1 MKIFVAVLA
10 GLLAWGGTS
19 ASAQGV
25 PGGFD
30 AESFKVFTEARFG
43 TGEPVYWYSTGT
55 VRAYPSGE
63 ILFLME
69 GYDTSR
75 GEQVAGA
82 PRPTARQ
89 FNRKTYVYRDVKT
102 GEILREYQGK
112 PVAPIAYEYQFITY
126 ALGEGGKLETSVEQG
141 REPRIQRFGPDGDM
155 GVTRLGDTF
164 VFTAPVF
171 LDFPIPGAPV
181 RYQAWE
187 NYDFF
192 VTPKAN
198 ISHPLTLSWARY
210 GALPPWAGGGPAIIH
225 MVTWRLDRFEEVPED
240 FRRYIE
246 TEAPLW
252 RAPPADLADIRRLQA
267 AASKE

>member
-1 MKIFVAVLA
+1 MKVVTMILGVLLSL
-10 GLLAWGGTS
+10 GS
-19 ASAQGV
+19 VPASAQGV

-30 AESFKVFTEARFG
+30 AKSFKVFTEARFG
-43 TGEPVYWYSTGT
+43 AGEPVYWYSTGT

-75 GEQVAGA
+75 GEQVTGA
-82 PRPTARQ
+82 DRPTAHQ

-102 GEILREYQGK
+102 GDVLREYQGK
-112 PVAPIAYEYQFITY
+112 PVEPIAYEYQFITY
-126 ALGEGGKLETSVEQG
+126 ALADGGKVETSVEQG
-141 REPRIQRFGPDGDM
+141 RAPRIQRFGPDGDM
-155 GVTRLGDTF
+155 GVTRLGDTY

-192 VTPKAN
+192 VTPNAKL
-198 ISHPLTLSWARY
+198 SHPLTLSWARY

-225 MVTWRLDRFEEVPED
+225 MVSWRLDRFEDVPAA
-240 FRRYIE
+240 FRQYIE
-246 TEAPLW
+246 REAPLW

-267 AASKE
+267 AAP

>member
-1 MKIFVAVLA
+1 MRASILVALS
-10 GLLAWGGTS
+10 LLGFSGS
-19 ASAQGV
+19 AVHAQAI

-30 AESFKVFTEARFG
+30 RQSFKVFTDARFG

-63 ILFLME
+63 ILYLME
-69 GYDTSR
+69 GYDTAR
-75 GEQVAGA
+75 GEQVEGA
-82 PRPTARQ
+82 ERPTARQ
-89 FNRKTYVYRDVKT
+89 FNRKTYIYRDAKT
-102 GEILREYQGK
+102 GEILREYQGQ
-112 PVAPIAYEYQFITY
+112 PVQPIAYEYQLITY
-126 ALGEGGKLETSVEQG
+126 ALADDGFVETSVEQG
-141 REPRIQRFGPDGDM
+141 RAPRIQRFGPDRDM

-171 LDFPIPGAPV
+171 LDFPVPGAPV

-192 VTPKAN
+192 VTPGAA

-225 MVTWRLDRFEEVPED
+225 MVSWRLDRFEDVPED

-252 RAPPADLADIRRLQA
+252 RAPPKGADEVRSLQA
-267 AASKE
+267 AHP